1 MTLTDTTTLRG
12 VRARLLAQHRRGYAG
27 VVGVATVT
35 GAVVTASLNAL
46 QIAGASHR
54 STGAPYEAVRWNQT
68 VDLMTSFNGLV
79 VGMGALTAV
88 VLLASVASFA
98 LEPRIPELARLS
110 LVGMTRMDLLRLTSG
125 ELVVTVLVGAVLGSV
140 FGVPAS
146 FGLLAAEHAT
156 GLTPQGLAFRLLPVS
171 FLIAALITVAAGL
184 IGGLLPVLRV
194 AGTRPLDTRERRRSA
209 RRRTRRR
216 TIASIVLLALALLFI
231 LAPESAIP
239 SDTAIIFLIPTVTA
253 VVTLN
258 GRIFLAALT
267 GLARRLPGARR
278 RPRTVVALSNAA
290 SGGSRALTATQSIVL
305 ALGLLIPLAMVMAT
319 GRLIFDVKASQPL
332 TASSVV
338 AFDAP
343 PPHERVVG
351 LRSRL
356 GPDRVVPYAPIAD
369 VVSARNPYSSDQ
381 VTLIV
386 TDPSALPSQ
395 IDTSFEQGDAE
406 SVGGASAASAS
417 ERYAVGDTV
426 DLIRRDGGTMRV
438 TVVAKIASNQY
449 LSSDLILDY
458 DDNADL
464 VAQDTVF
471 RCFATAGRDD
481 LRAALE
487 AEGIGSA
494 TVMSRQGWV
503 DEGIRGALAGQRQV
517 LTMIFLVPCLLAL
530 AATALGVR
538 AYAKVTQ
545 RSRRRMRLLGFT
557 ESDMRAEYLGE
568 MLVQLTVIVAE
579 LVVVIGLSAW
589 KVGRMAAAAGT
600 DSPPVLDT
608 TVTAVAGLVM
618 LAALITAHLVH
629 LHLILKEGRA
639 HETL

>member
-1 MTLTDTTTLRG
+1 MSGKSRNPEKPYNKLTVGIAPDSWGVWFPEDDKQVNWQTFLDEVAEAGYEVIETGPFGFLPTDPEVLQAECTKRG
-12 VRARLLAQHRRGYAG
+12 IRV
-27 VVGVATVT
+27 
-35 GAVVTASLNAL
+35 
-46 QIAGASHR
+46 
-54 STGAPYEAVRWNQT
+54 
-68 VDLMTSFNGLV
+68 
-79 VGMGALTAV
+79 
-88 VLLASVASFA
+88 
-98 LEPRIPELARLS
+98 
-110 LVGMTRMDLLRLTSG
+110 
-125 ELVVTVLVGAVLGSV
+125 
-140 FGVPAS
+140 
-146 FGLLAAEHAT
+146 
-156 GLTPQGLAFRLLPVS
+156 
-171 FLIAALITVAAGL
+171 
-184 IGGLLPVLRV
+184 V
-194 AGTRPLDTRERRRSA
+194 AGTQFGILHRPEAWEQTEREMRANASVLKAIGAHHLVYLPPMLRDLQTGGWAEDPNLSDADWKLLAGNANRLGKLLKEDYDVTMVVHPHGDSHIENREQIDRFFAETDPEYVSFCLDTGHLEYGE
-209 RRRTRRR
+209 
-216 TIASIVLLALALLFI
+216 V
-231 LAPESAIP
+231 
-239 SDTAIIFLIPTVTA
+239 
-253 VVTLN
+253 
-258 GRIFLAALT
+258 
-267 GLARRLPGARR
+267 
-278 RPRTVVALSNAA
+278 
-290 SGGSRALTATQSIVL
+290 
-305 ALGLLIPLAMVMAT
+305 
-319 GRLIFDVKASQPL
+319 
-332 TASSVV
+332 
-338 AFDAP
+338 
-343 PPHERVVG
+343 
-351 LRSRL
+351 
-356 GPDRVVPYAPIAD
+356 
-369 VVSARNPYSSDQ
+369 
-381 VTLIV
+381 
-386 TDPSALPSQ
+386 
-395 IDTSFEQGDAE
+395 
-406 SVGGASAASAS
+406 
-417 ERYAVGDTV
+417 DTV

-503 DEGIRGALAGQRQV
+503 DEGIRGALTGQRQV

-618 LAALITAHLVH
+618 LAALITTHLVH

>member
-1 MTLTDTTTLRG
+1 MSRTGATTLRG

-46 QIAGASHR
+46 QIAGAAHR
-54 STGAPYEAVRWNQT
+54 STGAPHQAVVWNQA

-88 VLLASVASFA
+88 VLLASVAAFA
-98 LEPRIPELARLS
+98 LEPRVPELARLS
-110 LVGMTRMDLLRLTSG
+110 LVGMTRTDLLRLTGG
-125 ELVVTVLVGAVLGSV
+125 ELAAAVLAGAALGSV
-140 FGVPAS
+140 LGVPAS
-146 FGLLAAEHAT
+146 FGLLAAERAT
-156 GLTPQGLAFRLLPVS
+156 GLTPRGLEFRLLPVS
-171 FLIAALITVAAGL
+171 FLTAALITVAAGL
-184 IGGLLPVLRV
+184 IGGLLPGLRV
-194 AGTRPLDTRERRRSA
+194 AGTRPLDARERRRAA

-216 TIASIVLLALALLFI
+216 AGVSIILLAAALLLA

-239 SDTAIIFLIPTVTA
+239 SDTAIIFLIPTITA
-253 VVTLN
+253 LVTLN

-267 GLARRLPGARR
+267 RLARRLPGARR
-278 RPRTVVALSNAA
+278 RPLAVVALSNAA

-319 GRLIFDVKASQPL
+319 GRLIFDVRASQPL

-338 AFDAP
+338 VFDAP
-343 PPHERVVG
+343 PPQERIAG

-356 GPDRVVPYAPIAD
+356 GPDRVVPYAPVAD
-369 VVSARNPYSSDQ
+369 VVSAQDPYSSDQ
-381 VTLIV
+381 VTLTV
-386 TDPSALPSQ
+386 TDLSALPSQ
-395 IDTSFEQGDAE
+395 IDTSFEQGGAE

-417 ERYAVGDTV
+417 ERYAVGDAV
-426 DLIRRDGGTMRV
+426 DLIRRDGSTMRV

-464 VAQDTVF
+464 VAEDAVF

-487 AEGIGSA
+487 AEGIGGA
-494 TVMSRQGWV
+494 AVMSRQGWV
-503 DEGIRGALAGQRQV
+503 DEGIRGALTGQRQV

-545 RSRRRMRLLGFT
+545 GSRRRMRLLGFT

-568 MLVQLTVIVAE
+568 MLVQLAVIVAE
-579 LVVVIGLSAW
+579 LAVVIGLSAW
-589 KVGRMAAAAGT
+589 KVGRMAAEAGT
-600 DSPPVLDT
+600 ESPPVLDT

-618 LAALITAHLVH
+618 LAALITTHLVH

>member
-1 MTLTDTTTLRG
+1 MSRTGATTLRG
-12 VRARLLAQHRRGYAG
+12 VRARLLARHRRGYAG

-35 GAVVTASLNAL
+35 GAVVAASLNAL
-46 QIAGASHR
+46 QIAGAAHR
-54 STGAPYEAVRWNQT
+54 STGAPHQAVAWNQA

-79 VGMGALTAV
+79 VGMGALTAA
-88 VLLASVASFA
+88 VLLASVAAFA
-98 LEPRIPELARLS
+98 LEPRVPELARLS
-110 LVGMTRMDLLRLTSG
+110 LVGMTRMDLLRLTGG
-125 ELVVTVLVGAVLGSV
+125 ELAAAVLAGAALGSV
-140 FGVPAS
+140 LGVPAS
-146 FGLLAAEHAT
+146 FGLLAAERAT
-156 GLTPQGLAFRLLPVS
+156 GLTPRGLEFRLLPVS
-171 FLIAALITVAAGL
+171 FLTAALITVAAGL

-194 AGTRPLDTRERRRSA
+194 AGTRPLDTRERRRAA

-216 TIASIVLLALALLFI
+216 AGVSIILLAAALLLA

-239 SDTAIIFLIPTVTA
+239 SDIAIIFLIPTITA
-253 VVTLN
+253 LVTLN
-258 GRIFLAALT
+258 GRVFLAAL
-267 GLARRLPGARR
+267 ARLVLRLPGARR
-278 RPRTVVALSNAA
+278 RPLAVVALSNAA

-319 GRLIFDVKASQPL
+319 GRLIFDVRASQPL

-338 AFDAP
+338 VFDAP
-343 PPHERVVG
+343 PPQERIAA

-369 VVSARNPYSSDQ
+369 VVSAQDPYSSDQ
-381 VTLIV
+381 ATLIV
-386 TDPSALPSQ
+386 TDLSALPSQ
-395 IDTSFEQGDAE
+395 IDTSFEQGGAE
-406 SVGGASAASAS
+406 SVAGASAASAS
-417 ERYAVGDTV
+417 ERYAVGDAV
-426 DLIRRDGGTMRV
+426 DLIRRDGSTMRV
-438 TVVAKIASNQY
+438 TVVAKITSNQY
-449 LSSDLILDY
+449 LSSDLVLDY
-458 DDNADL
+458 DGNADL
-464 VAQDTVF
+464 VAQDAVF

-487 AEGIGSA
+487 DGGIGGA
-494 TVMSRQGWV
+494 AVMSRQDWV

-517 LTMIFLVPCLLAL
+517 LAMIFLVPCLLAL

-545 RSRRRMRLLGFT
+545 GSRRRMRLLGFT

-568 MLVQLTVIVAE
+568 MSVQLAVIVAE
-579 LVVVIGLSAW
+579 LAVVIGLSAW

-600 DSPPVLDT
+600 ESPPVLDT

-618 LAALITAHLVH
+618 LAALITTHLVH

>member
-1 MTLTDTTTLRG
+1 MSRTGATTLRG

-35 GAVVTASLNAL
+35 GAVVAASLNAL
-46 QIAGASHR
+46 QIAGAAHR
-54 STGAPYEAVRWNQT
+54 STGAPHQAVVWNQA

-79 VGMGALTAV
+79 VGMGALTAA
-88 VLLASVASFA
+88 VLLASVAAFA
-98 LEPRIPELARLS
+98 LEPRVPELARLS
-110 LVGMTRMDLLRLTSG
+110 LVGMTRMDLLRLTGG
-125 ELVVTVLVGAVLGSV
+125 ELAAAVLAGAALGSV
-140 FGVPAS
+140 LGVPAS
-146 FGLLAAEHAT
+146 FGLLTAERAT
-156 GLTPQGLAFRLLPVS
+156 GLTPRGLEFRLLPVS
-171 FLIAALITVAAGL
+171 FLTAALITVAAGL

-194 AGTRPLDTRERRRSA
+194 AGTRPLDARERRRAA

-216 TIASIVLLALALLFI
+216 AGVSIILLAAALLLA

-239 SDTAIIFLIPTVTA
+239 SDIAIIFLIPTITA
-253 VVTLN
+253 LVTLN
-258 GRIFLAALT
+258 GRVFLAALT
-267 GLARRLPGARR
+267 RLARRLPGARR
-278 RPRTVVALSNAA
+278 RPRAVVALSNAA

-319 GRLIFDVKASQPL
+319 GRLIFDVRASQPL

-338 AFDAP
+338 VFDAP
-343 PPHERVVG
+343 PPQERIAA

-356 GPDRVVPYAPIAD
+356 GPDRVVPYAPVAD
-369 VVSARNPYSSDQ
+369 VVSAQDPYSSDQ
-381 VTLIV
+381 ATLIV
-386 TDPSALPSQ
+386 TDLSALPSQ

-406 SVGGASAASAS
+406 SVVGASAASAS
-417 ERYAVGDTV
+417 ERYAVGDAV
-426 DLIRRDGGTMRV
+426 DLIRRDGSTMRV
-438 TVVAKIASNQY
+438 TVVAKITSNQY

-458 DDNADL
+458 DGNADL
-464 VAQDTVF
+464 VAQDAVF

-487 AEGIGSA
+487 AEGIGGA
-494 TVMSRQGWV
+494 AVMSRQDWV

-517 LTMIFLVPCLLAL
+517 LAMIFLVPCLLAL

-545 RSRRRMRLLGFT
+545 DSRRRMRLLGFT

-568 MLVQLTVIVAE
+568 MSVQLAVIVAE
-579 LVVVIGLSAW
+579 LAVVIGLSAW

-600 DSPPVLDT
+600 ESPPVLDT

-618 LAALITAHLVH
+618 LAALITTHLVH

>member
-1 MTLTDTTTLRG
+1 MTRTATTLRR
-12 VRARLLAQHRRGYAG
+12 VRSHLFARHRRGYAG
-27 VVGVATVT
+27 IVGVAAVT
-35 GAVVTASLNAL
+35 GAIVAASLNAL
-46 QIAGASHR
+46 QVAGAAHR
-54 STGAPYEAVRWNQT
+54 STGVPYQAVQWN
-68 VDLMTSFNGLV
+68 VLIDLMASFNGLV
-79 VGMGALTAV
+79 VGMGALTAA

-110 LVGMTRMDLLRLTSG
+110 LVGMTRMDLLRLTVG
-125 ELVVTVLVGAVLGSV
+125 ELVAAVLAGTALGAAL
-140 FGVPAS
+140 GVPAS
-146 FGLLAAEHAT
+146 FGLLAAERASAM
-156 GLTPQGLAFRLLPVS
+156 TPQGLEPRLMPAS
-171 FLIAALITVAAGL
+171 FLAAALVTMVAGL
-184 IGGLLPVLRV
+184 VGGLLPVLRV
-194 AGTRPLDTRERRRSA
+194 AGTRPLDAQELRRSA
-209 RRRTRRR
+209 RRRGRWRG
-216 TIASIVLLALALLFI
+216 AVSVLLLVLVLLLA

-239 SDTAIIFLIPTVTA
+239 SDVAIVLLIPAVTVL
-253 VVTLN
+253 VVLN
-258 GRIFLAALT
+258 GRIFLAAVTRL
-267 GLARRLPGARR
+267 LRLLPGARR
-278 RPRTVVALSNAA
+278 RPRAIVALSNAA
-290 SGGSRALTATQSIVL
+290 SGGARALTATQSIVL
-305 ALGLLIPLAMVMAT
+305 ALGLLVPLAMVMAT
-319 GRLIFDVKASQPL
+319 GRLIFTIEASRPL
-332 TASSVV
+332 ASSSIIS
-338 AFDAP
+338 FGAP
-343 PPHERVVG
+343 PSSEQVEG
-351 LRSRL
+351 LRGRV
-356 GPDRVVPYAPIAD
+356 GPERVVPYALVSD
-369 VVSARNPYSSDQ
+369 VVSAADPYAADQ
-381 VTLIV
+381 PTLV
-386 TDPSALPSQ
+386 ATDLAALPSQ
-395 IDTSFEQGDAE
+395 VETSFEQGDAE

-538 AYAKVTQ
+538 VYAKVTQ